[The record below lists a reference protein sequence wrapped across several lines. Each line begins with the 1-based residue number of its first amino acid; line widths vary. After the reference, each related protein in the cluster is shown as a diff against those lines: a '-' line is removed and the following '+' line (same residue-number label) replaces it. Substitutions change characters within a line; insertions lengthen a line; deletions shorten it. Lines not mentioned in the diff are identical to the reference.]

1 MNQVQLRDSKDYLVI
16 PAWEDPERREA
27 LKNQVKGGLV
37 VAFSIVAYLGIK
49 SVIGD

>member
-1 MNQVQLRDSKDYLVI
+1 MNQLSDKTEYLI

-37 VAFSIVAYLGIK
+37 VAIGIVAWLGIK
-49 SVIGD
+49 SVFGD

>member
-1 MNQVQLRDSKDYLVI
+1 MNQVQFRDSRDYLI

-37 VAFSIVAYLGIK
+37 VAFGIVAYLGIK